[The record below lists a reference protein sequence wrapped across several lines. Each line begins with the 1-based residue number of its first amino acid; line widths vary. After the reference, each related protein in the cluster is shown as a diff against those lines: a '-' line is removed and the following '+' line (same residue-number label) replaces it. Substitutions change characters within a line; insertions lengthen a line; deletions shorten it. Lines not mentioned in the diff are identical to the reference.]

1 MPLKVDEI
9 RSFVAVAQS
18 GSFSEAARQLRRA
31 QSVISIHIAGME
43 AELGYRLF
51 DRTPKPVLT
60 ARGRELLMSA
70 RRVLVE
76 ADRLDLKARSLLQSE
91 TPALYMGIDLELEAP
106 VILDLLKLF
115 AKDYPS
121 VKLQIENISSSEAQ
135 WFFKKSAMNIAL
147 LFSSEASLES
157 EERVLGLSPVCIAV
171 AKTHPL
177 ATKSS
182 VTVDDLRQYRQII
195 INASDSE
202 SPRPKIINDDHWE
215 VDSGLW
221 ALGLAARGV
230 GWTILPRFLLTG
242 RSSLGSSV
250 VTIKAPFSLV
260 PERLVL
266 RVKSGEVDPGIVQWW
281 TTTITRNKHR
291 LGLDPIP
298 VSGEAQ

>member
-1 MPLKVDEI
+1 M
-9 RSFVAVAQS
+9 
-18 GSFSEAARQLRRA
+18 
-31 QSVISIHIAGME
+31 
-43 AELGYRLF
+43 
-51 DRTPKPVLT
+51 
-60 ARGRELLMSA
+60 
-70 RRVLVE
+70 
-76 ADRLDLKARSLLQSE
+76 
-91 TPALYMGIDLELEAP
+91 
-106 VILDLLKLF
+106 
-115 AKDYPS
+115 
-121 VKLQIENISSSEAQ
+121 
-135 WFFKKSAMNIAL
+135 
-147 LFSSEASLES
+147 
-157 EERVLGLSPVCIAV
+157 
-171 AKTHPL
+171 
-177 ATKSS
+177 
-182 VTVDDLRQYRQII
+182 TVDDLRQYRQII

-281 TTTITRNKHR
+281 TKTITRNKHR

>member
-106 VILDLLKLF
+106 VILDLLRLF

-171 AKTHPL
+171 AETHPL

-281 TTTITRNKHR
+281 TKTITRNKHR

>member
-1 MPLKVDEI
+1 MKFDHSLRLLKVGLFPKPPDNCIE
-9 RSFVAVAQS
+9 
-18 GSFSEAARQLRRA
+18 L
-31 QSVISIHIAGME
+31 IAGME
-43 AELGYRLF
+43 AELGYKLF

-60 ARGRELLMSA
+60 ARGQELLLLA

-76 ADRLDLKARSLLQSE
+76 ADRLDSKARSLLQSE

-135 WFFKKSAMNIAL
+135 WFFKKSAMNLAL

-157 EERVLGLSPVCIAV
+157 EERVLGLSPVSIVV
-171 AKTHPL
+171 AKSHPL
-177 ATKSS
+177 ATKSQI
-182 VTVDDLRQYRQII
+182 TVDDLREYRQII
-195 INASDSE
+195 VNARDSE
-202 SPRPKIINDDHWE
+202 SPRPKIINSDHWE

-230 GWTILPRFLLTG
+230 GWTILPRFLLSG
-242 RSSLGSSV
+242 RSSLGAAV
-250 VTIKAPFSLV
+250 VAIKAPFSLV

-266 RVKSGEVDPGIVQWW
+266 RMKAGEVDPQIVQWW
-281 TTTITRNKHR
+281 TKTIARNKHR
-291 LGLDPIP
+291 LGLDPVP
-298 VSGEAQ
+298 ELHHD

>member
-106 VILDLLKLF
+106 VILDLLRLF

-171 AKTHPL
+171 AKMHPL

-281 TTTITRNKHR
+281 TKTITRNKHR